1 MEIMRER
8 DEVARWGGRRVCF
21 FVGDLENK
29 EIIVTLEIK
38 IITIPFEKK
47 YLFYLLL
54 FVRATRYIFNDS
66 LGMFGLPP

>member
-1 MEIMRER
+1 ML
-8 DEVARWGGRRVCF
+8 
-21 FVGDLENK
+21 DLENK